1 MRTNLLIIRDEITKN
16 IKAIL
21 INDKY
26 EYRGNDKLYDVRYA
40 NKELTD
46 YPDWLKNSEIQ
57 KMLKDMWLTLTPKQ
71 NEKT

>member
-1 MRTNLLIIRDEITKN
+1 MRTNLLIIRDEKNNN

-26 EYRGNDKLYDVRYA
+26 EYRGDNKIYDVRYA
-40 NKELTD
+40 NKELTN

-57 KMLKDMWLTLTPKQ
+57 KMLSNMWESLAIKQ
-71 NEKT
+71 TTKS

>member
-1 MRTNLLIIRDEITKN
+1 MRTNLLIIRDEKNNN

-26 EYRGNDKLYDVRYA
+26 EYRGDNKMYDVRYA
-40 NKELTD
+40 NKELTN

-57 KMLKDMWLTLTPKQ
+57 KMLSNMWESLAIKQ
-71 NEKT
+71 TTKS